1 MKPTS
6 RRTRATALVG
16 LWLGLVLGWLQP
28 GYGGALVMRSPG
40 ESEAET
46 APTTSTAPRVPIFES
61 VPGPAIPLP
70 QSGGALINGAQG
82 GKVTV
87 GRFTVDVPPGAF
99 KGTATILIAVPDAR
113 RLQCTLDIMPV
124 LESFDLPV
132 KLTVDAS
139 GGDVADANDWVLVT
153 WDEKTKSWQKLPGA
167 IGSAATME
175 VTGWL
180 PHFSQ
185 WGVVDS
191 KAGW

>member
-1 MKPTS
+1 MKSTS
-6 RRTRATALVG
+6 RGMRAGTLAA
-16 LWLGLVLGWLQP
+16 LWLGLVLGGLQP
-28 GYGGALVMRSPG
+28 SYGALVTRAPR
-40 ESEAET
+40 EAEPGT
-46 APTTSTAPRVPIFES
+46 PAPSAAPRVPVFES
-61 VPGPAIPLP
+61 VPGPSIALP

-99 KGTATILIAVPDAR
+99 KGTATILIAVPDPR

-124 LESFDLPV
+124 LEGFDLPV
-132 KLTVDAS
+132 KLTVDAA

-153 WDEKTKSWQKLPGA
+153 WDVKTQSWQKLPGA